1 MKHIKDYRS
10 IKLISDTGDINNEW
24 RVEEWD
30 LTLPDLE
37 KGKAIVDNIIDF
49 LTDTTQ
55 D

>member
-1 MKHIKDYRS
+1 MKHIQDYRS
-10 IKLISDTGDINNEW
+10 IKLVSDTGDKEGEW

-37 KGKAIVDNIIDF
+37 KGKAIVDNIIEF
-49 LTDTTQ
+49 LTITQ